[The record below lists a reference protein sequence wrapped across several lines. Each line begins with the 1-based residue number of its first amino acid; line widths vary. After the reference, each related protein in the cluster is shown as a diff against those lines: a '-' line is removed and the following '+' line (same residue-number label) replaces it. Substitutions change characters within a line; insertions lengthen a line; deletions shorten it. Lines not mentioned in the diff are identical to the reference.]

1 MAQKNNGPVIGM
13 AIFAVLSIMFAVF
26 WYMTWSDN
34 QAKNIA
40 LASSQKKEQDLNGT
54 VRDSLEEIRNLK
66 GRIGVGENMEYG
78 AGDTDPDTVNGRVQK
93 ILDELGGGDL
103 PASDRH
109 LIGLLQNEAAEN
121 NKNSFTATD
130 RMRQLDTGRQ
140 QAGND
145 LQAKDVE
152 IDEHKAAVAKAEEQ
166 RVKQEAI
173 HIEELSRLGEQ
184 VDTLRGTNARLEDEL
199 AALRVSSARQ
209 IEDLVDDNNDKR
221 TAIVDLRARL
231 RQKDDPTFS
240 RADGH
245 IQSVDHNRGLCYIDL
260 GRADGLRVGVT
271 FSVYTPGNS
280 GVGRNNTNDIKGK
293 IEIVDILADHRAEGR
308 IVKQDLGRPIAG
320 DDPIYSPIFQ
330 TGQSLEIAVAGRIAL
345 DGLDR
350 GQFRRLVTAAGGKIT
365 VEVGDEGEFTDGKG
379 NPIDS
384 VDAPR
389 RISSRT
395 RYLIIADLGDDTE
408 NQELEQIYK
417 RIRDNSQKLRN
428 QAENLGIY
436 EIGLSTFL
444 EHIGHSRKQVK
455 WTPQSGQSFPGRL
468 PNGSHSAAVN
478 SSFRQSQSSAVISGK
493 YSGLSKS
500 TTTSIGNNSN
510 VFGN

>member
-13 AIFAVLSIMFAVF
+13 AIFALLSVAFAVF

-34 QAKNIA
+34 QLVYKS
-40 LASSQKKEQDLNGT
+40 LADATKKEQDLNDN
-54 VRDSLEEIRNLK
+54 VRGALEEIRHLK
-66 GRIGVGENMEYG
+66 GLIGVGENDETG
-78 AGDTDPDTVNGRVQK
+78 IGDPDEDTANGRTQK
-93 ILDELGGGDL
+93 ILKELAGDGTAAL
-103 PASDRH
+103 PN
-109 LIGLLQNEAAEN
+109 LIGALQKESAEN
-121 NKNSFTATD
+121 NQNSFTATD
-130 RMRQLDTGRQ
+130 RMRQLVLKRTENNQ
-140 QAGND
+140 
-145 LQAKDVE
+145 LTVSKDGE
-152 IDEHKAAVAKAEEQ
+152 IDKHKAALAKAEEKRIQ
-166 RVKQEAI
+166 QEAV
-173 HIEELSRLGEQ
+173 HNEELARLGEQ
-184 VDTLRGTNARLEDEL
+184 VDTLRGTTQSLEDQL
-199 AALRVSSARQ
+199 AALRVSSSRQ
-209 IEDLVDDNNDKR
+209 IEDLVEDNNDKR

-240 RADGH
+240 TADGH

-260 GRADGLRVGVT
+260 GRADGLREGVT

-280 GVGRNNTNDIKGK
+280 GVGRNNTSDIKGK
-293 IEIVDILADHRAEGR
+293 IEVVDILADHRAEAR

-350 GQFRRLVTAAGGKIT
+350 AQFRRLVTAAGGRIS
-365 VEVGDEGEFTDGKG
+365 VQVGDEGDFTDGRG
-379 NPIDS
+379 NPVDS

-417 RIRDNSQKLRN
+417 RIRDNTQKLRN

-444 EHIGHSRKQVK
+444 EHIGYSRKQVK
-455 WTPQSGQSFPGRL
+455 WTPESSRSFPGIL
-468 PNGSHSAAVN
+468 PNGSHSDSVN

-500 TTTSIGNNSN
+500 TTTSIGNNSKA
-510 VFGN
+510 FGN

>member
-1 MAQKNNGPVIGM
+1 MAQKNNGPVIAM
-13 AIFAVLSIMFAVF
+13 AIFAVLSVMLAVF
-26 WYMTWSDN
+26 LYMTVSDN
-34 QAKNIA
+34 RAKAIA
-40 LASSQKKEQDLNGT
+40 LDNSKEKESDLNGT
-54 VRDSLEEIRNLK
+54 LREKLDDIRLLNRL
-66 GRIGVGENMEYG
+66 IGVGENVEAG
-78 AGDTDPDTVNGRVQK
+78 SGDTDTDTANGRTKK

-103 PASDRH
+103 PANDRH
-109 LIGLLQNEAAEN
+109 LIGLLQNESAEN

-130 RMRQLDTGRQ
+130 RKRQLDLKITENGQ
-140 QAGND
+140 
-145 LQAKDVE
+145 LTMSKDGE
-152 IDEHKAAVAKAEEQ
+152 IVKHKAALAKAEEQ
-166 RVKQEAI
+166 RIKQEAI
-173 HIEELSRLGEQ
+173 HIEELARLGEQ
-184 VDTLRGTNARLEDEL
+184 VDTLRGSNARLEDEL

-209 IEDLVDDNNDKR
+209 IEDLIEDNNDKR

-240 RADGH
+240 TADGH
-245 IQSVDHNRGLCYIDL
+245 IQSVDHNRELCYIDL
-260 GRADGLRVGVT
+260 GRADGLREGVT

-280 GVGRNNTNDIKGK
+280 GVGRNNTSDIKGQ
-293 IEIVDILADHRAEGR
+293 IEVVDILADHRAEAR

-350 GQFRRLVTAAGGKIT
+350 SQFRRLVTAAGGKIT
-365 VEVGDEGEFTDGKG
+365 VEVGDEGQFTDGKG
-379 NPIDS
+379 NPVDS
-384 VDAPR
+384 ADAPR
-389 RISSRT
+389 QISSRT

-417 RIRDNSQKLRN
+417 LIRDNSQKLRN
-428 QAENLGIY
+428 RAENLGIY

-444 EHIGHSRKQVK
+444 EHIGYSRKQVK
-455 WTPQSGQSFPGRL
+455 WTPEGGRSFPGRL

-500 TTTSIGNNSN
+500 TTTSIGNNSK